1 MYYHLRNSL
10 KIKIPGLPPRIPDAE
25 GAAWELASAPR
36 ASSGID
42 CNLPWPVVRDL
53 LAYKAERAC
62 LRVMAQWII
71 STLNLLHKIKISGEM
86 DSLPELDYCV
96 LGNTRLPLMNVQR
109 GRSSALEGSSAWLS
123 LQQKAMFDG
132 NLEAELEGV
141 CLLVCTERPQIPAL
155 SV

>member
-1 MYYHLRNSL
+1 
-10 KIKIPGLPPRIPDAE
+10 
-25 GAAWELASAPR
+25 
-36 ASSGID
+36 
-42 CNLPWPVVRDL
+42 
-53 LAYKAERAC
+53 
-62 LRVMAQWII
+62 
-71 STLNLLHKIKISGEM
+71 M

-109 GRSSALEGSSAWLS
+109 GRSSALEGSSARLS

-132 NLEAELEGV
+132 KLEAELEGV